1 MNRFGNI
8 FTLTTFGE
16 SHGRAIGG
24 VIDGVPSGFHI
35 RAEAIQSELDRRRPG
50 STPLGTA
57 RRENDQIEILS
68 GIYRDITLGSPIG
81 FIIPNANAHTADY
94 AEMEH
99 IYRPSHADY
108 TYDAKYGL
116 RDWRGGG
123 RASARETAC
132 RVAAGAVARQI
143 LAQATQIKVAAYTSR
158 IGSVAVSDGL
168 KDTEH
173 VYKSPVRCP
182 EPGETEAAMINE
194 VERARTA
201 GNTVGGMVTC
211 IISGMPAGLGEPL
224 ADKLQAMLGAAILGI
239 PAVKGWEYGS
249 GMQSASAYG
258 SETADIFTSDNGRIR
273 TLSNHSGGIQG
284 GISNGEDIYFNVAFN
299 PAPTMMRDIRTVD
312 DQGHTAILHAQG
324 RHDPCVVPR
333 AVPVVEAMTCITLLD
348 ALLMHRAGGLRTS
361 L

>member
-24 VIDGVPSGFHI
+24 VIDGVPSGFQI
-35 RAEAIQSELDRRRPG
+35 RTKAIQSELDRRRPG

-201 GNTVGGMVTC
+201 GNTVGGMVSC

-258 SETADIFTSDNGRIR
+258 SETADIFTSDNGCIR

-284 GISNGEDIYFNVAFN
+284 GISNGEEIYFNVAFK